1 MEIKLSKEIGDF
13 LLNVEN
19 PLLTSYKEKA
29 PGSFKHSEE
38 VANLCDKIGR
48 ELKLDL
54 NILKIL
60 GWYHDIGKMW
70 YPEFY
75 CENQPKDNN
84 IHDSLNPEV
93 SAHYIISHVA
103 NSIAIL
109 TTKIDNVPT
118 EIIRCISMHHGNR
131 CLQSIFN
138 KFSDEDKQKQNISK
152 FTYPYSIPDN
162 IYAIVL
168 MIADSTEATLK
179 GLKAAGKVDESNVN
193 TVINKIMTDL
203 IEEKQT
209 DKLTYEQG
217 RIITEVLIGEY
228 NAVNHKRVTTGYNS
242 TDIINRMGDIREG
255 GQL

>member
-1 MEIKLSKEIGDF
+1 MEIKLPKEIGDF

-103 NSIAIL
+103 NSISIL

-138 KFSDEDKQKQNISK
+138 KFSDEDKQKQNISR
-152 FTYPYSIPDN
+152 FTYPYSTPDN
-162 IYAIVL
+162 IYAIIL
-168 MIADSTEATLK
+168 MIADSTEATFK
-179 GLKAAGKVDESNVN
+179 GLRAAGKVDESNIN
-193 TVINKIMTDL
+193 TIIDKIMVDL
-203 IEEKQT
+203 IKEKQI
-209 DKLTYEQG
+209 DKLTFEQG
-217 RIITEVLIGEY
+217 RIITEVLISEY

-242 TDIINRMGDIREG
+242 TDIINRMGDIQES

>member
-1 MEIKLSKEIGDF
+1 MEIKLPKEIGYF

-84 IHDSLNPEV
+84 IHDLLNPEV

-103 NSIAIL
+103 NSISIL

-138 KFSDEDKQKQNISK
+138 KFSDEDKQKQNISR

-168 MIADSTEATLK
+168 MIADSTEATFK
-179 GLKAAGKVDESNVN
+179 GLRAAGKVDESNIN
-193 TVINKIMTDL
+193 TIIDKIMVDL
-203 IEEKQT
+203 IKEKQT
-209 DKLTYEQG
+209 DKLTFEQG
-217 RIITEVLIGEY
+217 RIITEVLISEY

-242 TDIINRMGDIREG
+242 TDIINRMGDIQEG

>member
-1 MEIKLSKEIGDF
+1 MEIKLPKEIGDF

-29 PGSFKHSEE
+29 SGSFKHSEE

-84 IHDSLNPEV
+84 IHDLLNPEV

-103 NSIAIL
+103 NSISIL

-138 KFSDEDKQKQNISK
+138 KFSDEDKQKQNISR

-168 MIADSTEATLK
+168 MIADSTEATFK
-179 GLKAAGKVDESNVN
+179 GLRAAGKVDESNIN
-193 TVINKIMTDL
+193 TIIDKIMVDL
-203 IEEKQT
+203 IKEKQT
-209 DKLTYEQG
+209 DKLTFKQG
-217 RIITEVLIGEY
+217 RIITEVLISEY

-242 TDIINRMGDIREG
+242 TDIINRMGDIQEG

>member
-1 MEIKLSKEIGDF
+1 MEIKLPKEIGDF

-103 NSIAIL
+103 NSISIL

-138 KFSDEDKQKQNISK
+138 KFSDEDKQNISR

-168 MIADSTEATLK
+168 MIADSTEATFK
-179 GLKAAGKVDESNVN
+179 GLRAAGKVDESNIN
-193 TVINKIMTDL
+193 TIIDKIMVDL
-203 IEEKQT
+203 IKEKQT
-209 DKLTYEQG
+209 DKLTFEQG
-217 RIITEVLIGEY
+217 RIITEVLISEY

-242 TDIINRMGDIREG
+242 TDIINRMGDIQEG

>member
-75 CENQPKDNN
+75 CENQPKNSN
-84 IHDSLNPEV
+84 IHDSLNPEI

-109 TTKIDNVPT
+109 TTKINNVPT

-138 KFSDEDKQKQNISK
+138 KFSDEDKQKQNISR

-162 IYAIVL
+162 IYAIIL

-228 NAVNHKRVTTGYNS
+228 NAVNHKRVTAEYNS
-242 TDIINRMGDIREG
+242 TNTINKINNAQETE
-255 GQL
+255 